1 MTQWSAATLDQVAL
15 IILSRNVC
23 SSSSDEPSDSVL
35 SLVNLRTPGERW
47 EGGREGR
54 EEGREGGRELEKK
67 KELNIGQIHQN

>member
-47 EGGREGR
+47 EGGREGVR
-54 EEGREGGRELEKK
+54 E
-67 KELNIGQIHQN
+67 KERIKYRTEPPKLITINNY

>member
-35 SLVNLRTPGERW
+35 SLVNLRTPGERG
-47 EGGREGR
+47 EGGRGEKK
-54 EEGREGGRELEKK
+54 GREGG
-67 KELNIGQIHQN
+67 N